1 MKIHFFSE
9 LPKKCY
15 LAFSG
20 GVDSVVLLDTLL
32 RRNYEVTL
40 LFVHHN
46 TDFSDIENKF
56 VIKTSIERNLYIAQ
70 ASISPHNHKC
80 LSLEAYW
87 SEERNKVFQSMDLP
101 VYTAHH
107 LDDCVESY
115 VMTSMQGCSKLIL
128 PRNGNVYRPMI
139 LTPKENIIAYA
150 SEKNLLYLTDPSN
163 FDTKISLRN
172 KVRHNLIPHIK
183 ECFPGINKTV
193 KKLLMKKI
201 KEEFSVPSE
210 L

>member
-9 LPKKCY
+9 LPKNCY

-20 GVDSVVLLDTLL
+20 GIDSVVLLDNLL
-32 RRNYEVTL
+32 RRNYNVIL

-46 TDFSDIENKF
+46 TEFSDTELHF
-56 VIKTSIERNLYIAQ
+56 VTGIAREYDLFIVRHD
-70 ASISPHNHKC
+70 ISPVNHKN

-87 SEERNKVFQSMDLP
+87 SEERSKIFQSMNLP

-128 PRNGNVYRPMI
+128 PRNGNVFRPMI
-139 LTPKENIIAYA
+139 LTPKENILAYA
-150 SEKNLLYLTDPSN
+150 DKKKLSYIADPSN
-163 FDTKISLRN
+163 LDTKISLRN

-201 KEEFSVPSE
+201 KEEFNVSSE